1 MSVLTTFSDL
11 PIASPLVGIGAHPAL
26 PDADTLCLLE
36 LTRRGLL
43 HIRGVEAEA
52 ALQVPGL
59 NIGGVAVQPDGL
71 LIRTRRDEFSLLT
84 RTPQKSLAWLE
95 HAVGAR
101 RVTLTDIT
109 HGRCAL
115 LVRGHAAPE
124 MLTKVCALDFSNPHF
139 PNMHAAQSSLAKVR
153 TLIVRADVAQTPAY
167 ALVVDRSLAAY
178 LWGVV
183 FDAMHEFGGTALNQE
198 SLNHLGETSLW

>member
-11 PIASPLVGIGAHPAL
+11 IIASPLVGIGAQSSPLGAQS
-26 PDADTLCLLE
+26 LLLTE
-36 LTRRGLL
+36 LTGRGLL
-43 HIRGVEAEA
+43 HIRGIAAEA

-84 RTPQKSLAWLE
+84 RTPQKSLVWLE
-95 HAVGAR
+95 RAVSAR

-109 HGRCAL
+109 HGRSVL
-115 LVRGHAAPE
+115 LLRGHAAPE
-124 MLTKVCALDFSNPHF
+124 MLTKVCALDFSNPLF

-153 TLIVRADVAQTPAY
+153 TLIVRADIAQTPAY

-178 LWGVV
+178 VWDVV
-183 FDAMHEFGGTALNQE
+183 FDAMQEFGGTALNQE
-198 SLNHLGETSLW
+198 SLNYLGETSLW